1 MSCGKIIHLTR
12 ESAEGHADR
21 LEEETG
27 VRPDV
32 YQCDKCN
39 NLWHVG
45 HTPAL
50 KQKLSKKSRR
60 IQGSQ
65 RNGGMR
71 KRSIHERKNR
81 NGADW
86 ANP

>member
-12 ESAEGHADR
+12 ESAEGHAER
-21 LEEETG
+21 LEAETG

-32 YQCDKCN
+32 YQCEECGSV
-39 NLWHVG
+39 WHIG
-45 HTPAL
+45 HTAAL
-50 KQKLSKKSRR
+50 RKKLSKKRRR
-60 IQGSQ
+60 IHGSQ

-81 NGADW
+81 DGADW